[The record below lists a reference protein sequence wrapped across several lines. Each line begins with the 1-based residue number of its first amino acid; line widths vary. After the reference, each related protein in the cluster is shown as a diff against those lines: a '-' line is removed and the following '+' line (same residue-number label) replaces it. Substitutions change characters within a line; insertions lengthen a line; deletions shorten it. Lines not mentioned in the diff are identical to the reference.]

1 MCNINTFVS
10 IKYNGLECNKWY
22 TIDMYVFGECNLPF
36 RVDPYNDSD
45 YIMFGVLAGVCHKTD
60 NGKFVCHQ
68 FGIDCDTPE
77 DVRYEYIEMRDIDT
91 NDDVHDIG
99 HVTLDELKAAY
110 HNKADFTKIERKSLK
125 PLISGIE
132 FMRDAAGW
140 DVADPNVRLDFFFE
154 G

>member
-1 MCNINTFVS
+1 MACYIHTFVS
-10 IKYNGLECNKWY
+10 IRYNDCDKW
-22 TIDMYVFGECNLPF
+22 TPIKMYVRGEYDLPEP
-36 RVDPYNDSD
+36 VQPYNCCD
-45 YIMFGVLAGVCHKTD
+45 YTMFSVLAAVCGYTKS
-60 NGKFVCHQ
+60 GKFVCHQ
-68 FGIDCDTPE
+68 FGMDCDIPQ
-77 DVRYEYIEMRDIDT
+77 DVRENIKMRNIDT
-91 NDDVHDIG
+91 NNDVHDIG

-140 DVADPNVRLDFFFE
+140 DIADSNVRLDFFFE

>member
-1 MCNINTFVS
+1 MMCDINTFVS
-10 IKYNGLECNKWY
+10 IKYSKLECNKWY
-22 TIDMYVFGECNLPF
+22 TIDMYVRGEYGLPV
-36 RVDPYNDSD
+36 RVDPYNASD

-60 NGKFVCHQ
+60 SGKFICHQ
-68 FGIDCDTPE
+68 FGIDRDIPQ
-77 DVRYEYIEMRDIDT
+77 DVRDNIEMRNIDT
-91 NDDVHDIG
+91 NNDVHDIG

-110 HNKADFTKIERKSLK
+110 HNNADFTNIERKSLK

-140 DVADPNVRLDFFFE
+140 DVEDQNVRLDFFFE

>member
-1 MCNINTFVS
+1 
-10 IKYNGLECNKWY
+10 
-22 TIDMYVFGECNLPF
+22 MYVRGEYGLPV
-36 RVDPYNDSD
+36 RVDSYNASD

-60 NGKFVCHQ
+60 SGKFVCHP
-68 FGIDCDTPE
+68 FGIDRDIPQ
-77 DVRYEYIEMRDIDT
+77 DVRDNIETRNIDT
-91 NDDVHDIG
+91 NNDIHDIG

-140 DVADPNVRLDFFFE
+140 DVSDPNVRLDFFFE